1 MQETK
6 IVPPQPWHTVA
17 RRNSCR
23 DYKYFCR
30 FIPAFLE
37 RNAAVMI
44 SGFRRTI
51 LCHYQNLSK
60 IHYEVKRWKNGNCR
74 SESKCIN
81 CTYFLP
87 HKICISPRLA
97 KTFAIFSV
105 FKNLQWLWYN
115 PSYKQQQTIGS
126 VADWCWEFK

>member
-17 RRNSCR
+17 RQNSCR

-30 FIPAFLE
+30 FIPVFLE
-37 RNAAVMI
+37 RKAAVMI
-44 SGFRRTI
+44 PGFRRTI

-74 SESKCIN
+74 SESKCN

-97 KTFAIFSV
+97 KL
-105 FKNLQWLWYN
+105 LQYSLSLRICNGYGTTRHTN
-115 PSYKQQQTIGS
+115 NSKL
-126 VADWCWEFK
+126 